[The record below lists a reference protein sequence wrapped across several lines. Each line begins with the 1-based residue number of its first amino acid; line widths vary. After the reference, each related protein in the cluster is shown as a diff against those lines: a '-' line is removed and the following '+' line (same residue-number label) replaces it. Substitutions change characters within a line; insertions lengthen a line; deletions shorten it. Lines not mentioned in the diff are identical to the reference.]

1 MILSKWPI
9 VSTAQHFMSYQI
21 LIAEAILKVNGRL
34 ISFFATHFQW
44 PKSYSYQRQVQA
56 NELVTFASKFAEPR
70 IIGGD
75 LNAQVGTP
83 ELDLILQQYYGGG
96 GRRGREG
103 TVVAHTDNTTG
114 PYIVTRLR
122 PDEHNISSETAQG
135 KLITRCKV

>member
-9 VSTAQHFMSYQI
+9 VSTAQHFMSYQMP
-21 LIAEAILKVNGRL
+21 IAEATLKVNGRL

-75 LNAQVGTP
+75 FNAQVGTP
-83 ELDLILQQYYGGG
+83 ELDLILQQDYGGG
-96 GRRGREG
+96 GGGVRGD
-103 TVVAHTDNTTG
+103 TLAQPAH
-114 PYIVTRLR
+114 
-122 PDEHNISSETAQG
+122 HTA
-135 KLITRCKV
+135 RH